1 VRRSARLSTLCLLL
15 AFGLSGATAPVAL
28 AASPPVA
35 TDTPAT
41 SITTTSAL
49 LPGVVYPNGTPTTI
63 EFQYAVFGET
73 LRSTVPVTVGGGTSG
88 VSVTANLSGL
98 SAGTRYAWHLKA
110 WNAAGTSNGTYHLF
124 YTIGGPP
131 PVPERSPQ
139 TTWAPVG
146 FLPLS
151 DARAAALVTH
161 EPETRPSNASAND
174 YVPTTA
180 QLTAF
185 HASTASYMNDP
196 YRQYVTGRPGLA
208 HPSTD
213 DLVQWAAH
221 KWGIPEDWIRA
232 GMLFESHW
240 YQTALGDLQSV
251 SSSWYS
257 LYPPQARIAGTLEAY
272 ESMGVM
278 QVRWRADNSSLAAGT
293 EPLRW
298 QSTAFNLDFY
308 GSTLRW
314 MYNGLCPWCGTGY
327 GPGQAW
333 NTIGGWYGGGP
344 WGGTADQW
352 YIADVQDALHF
363 RYWEDVGTWGT

>member
-1 VRRSARLSTLCLLL
+1 L
-15 AFGLSGATAPVAL
+15 AL
-28 AASPPVA
+28 AASAPVA

-41 SITTTSAL
+41 SITANAASL
-49 LPGVVYPNGTPTTI
+49 SGVVYPNGTATTV
-63 EFQYAVFGET
+63 EFQYSAT
-73 LRSTVPVTVGGGTSG
+73 GGTLQSTMP
-88 VSVTANLSGL
+88 VSVGAVTTAVSVNANLSGL
-98 SAGTRYAWHLKA
+98 SAGTQYTWHLQA
-110 WNAAGTSNGTYHLF
+110 WNVAGSSSGTYQPF

-131 PVPERSPQ
+131 AVPERSPQ

-146 FLPLS
+146 SHPLT

-161 EPETRPSNASAND
+161 EPETRPSNVSAND

-180 QLTAF
+180 ELNAF
-185 HASTASYMNDP
+185 HASTMSYMNDP
-196 YRQYVTGRPGLA
+196 YRKDVTGRPGLA

-232 GMLFESHW
+232 EMVWESHW
-240 YQTALGDLQSV
+240 YQSSLGDPQTV

-257 LYPPQARIAGTLEAY
+257 LYPPQARVQGTLNVY
-272 ESMGVM
+272 QTMGVT
-278 QVRWRADNSSLAAGT
+278 QVKWLADNSSIDAGT

-298 QSTAFNLDFY
+298 KSVAFNLDFY

-314 MYNGLCPWCGTGY
+314 MYDGLCPWCGSGY

-344 WGGTADQW
+344 WGSPIVQQ
-352 YIADVQDALHF
+352 YIADVQNALHF
-363 RYWEDVGTWGT
+363 RYWEDVGNWGI